1 MRAQIESFKGGQYRE
16 GLYTQWG
23 ATWIRG
29 GRACE
34 RACER
39 RAWQRALW
47 AGKMSRGALRA
58 QERTI
63 KVCERMR
70 RAYKGGVRGLQ
81 TGRRAGRARRTGR
94 EPGGGGYR

>member
-16 GLYTQWG
+16 DLYTQWG

-29 GRACE
+29 GTACEKACE

-47 AGKMSRGALRA
+47 AGKAA
-58 QERTI
+58 
-63 KVCERMR
+63 
-70 RAYKGGVRGLQ
+70 GGSLGHKRGL
-81 TGRRAGRARRTGR
+81 
-94 EPGGGGYR
+94 